1 MQHQLSNSNA
11 STTIGR
17 VKSSPTGNRASARL
31 ARFAETE
38 ATCAMQFKQTR
49 DFSNVK
55 PEASERIRLVETALR
70 AAAQRCVP
78 HASSGVGCSD
88 RQLSTQTPSAPPVG
102 APLSKSRIVALISV
116 ALVLPSLVG
125 VAIWLSVIHA
135 PLAHQYIPSPVL
147 TAPAFLEATAGETIL
162 LPIAL
167 DGTDGV
173 PAHSTIA
180 ITGLPQGSTLSNG
193 RPYGETAWKLER
205 DEIGDLHLVLPNSAG
220 GQAKL
225 TIQLIAPEATV
236 VADAEILLQVATAF
250 LGVSPE
256 ITDAQLAHAG
266 PEGQPDPGLREAKP
280 SAAVTERE
288 EEPVQLE
295 PRIVQSQRR
304 APGKRT
310 VANVGTNEVKT
321 SVFVNLRQ
329 APSPSAEVVRV
340 VAKGTKLRVVA
351 RKGRWV
357 QVTDPATSAKGW
369 IYTGITNPPRTTKPS
384 AASEPSED
392 TQPKPDSVDT
402 QPKPDSVWPSF
413 LRGGLASR

>member
-11 STTIGR
+11 PTTIGR

-88 RQLSTQTPSAPPVG
+88 RQLSSRTPCAG
-102 APLSKSRIVALISV
+102 AQGFRKSRIVALISL

-125 VAIWLSVIHA
+125 VASWLSVLHS
-135 PLAHQYIPSPVL
+135 PLAHVSQQSQFIPSPVL
-147 TAPAFLEATAGETIL
+147 TAPAFLEATAGESVV

-173 PAHSTIA
+173 PADSTLA
-180 ITGLPQGSTLSNG
+180 VTGLPQGSTLSKG
-193 RPYGETAWKLER
+193 RPLGDTGWKLER
-205 DEIGDLHLVLPNSAG
+205 DEIGDPQLVLPSSAR

-225 TIQLIAPEATV
+225 TIQLVAPDATV
-236 VADAEILLQVATAF
+236 VADAETVLQVAR
-250 LGVSPE
+250 VSPE
-256 ITDAQLAHAG
+256 ITDAQLAHET

-288 EEPVQLE
+288 EEPVQPE
-295 PRIVQSQRR
+295 RRIVQSQRR
-304 APGKRT
+304 APAKRT

-329 APSPSAEVVRV
+329 APSPSAEVIRV
-340 VAKGTKLRVVA
+340 VAKGAKLRVVA

-369 IYTGITNPPRTTKPS
+369 IYTGNANPPRTTKPS
-384 AASEPSED
+384 APAEPSEN

-402 QPKPDSVWPSF
+402 QPKSDSVWPSF